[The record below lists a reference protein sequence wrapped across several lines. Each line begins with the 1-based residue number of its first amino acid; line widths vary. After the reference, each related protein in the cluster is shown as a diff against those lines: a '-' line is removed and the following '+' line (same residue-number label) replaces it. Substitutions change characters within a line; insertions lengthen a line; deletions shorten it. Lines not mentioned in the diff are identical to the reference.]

1 MSQVSKE
8 IRRLPVPHHRYTPL
22 QKDWLKI
29 FTPIVEN
36 LKLNVRFVA
45 KKRQVE
51 IKVNKVVAHRFYQVN
66 PACKKSVCISVH
78 LLVSSHKDFFHYKQI
93 VMFFLL
99 LVFFFSPM
107 LQDCFSFV
115 ICSPPPLASS
125 SFQFTLC
132 DKVF

>member
-1 MSQVSKE
+1 MQLFLLYMSQVSKE
-8 IRRLPVPHHRYTPL
+8 IRRIPVPHHRYTPL

-51 IKVNKVVAHRFYQVN
+51 IKVNKVVAHCFYQVN

-93 VMFFLL
+93 VVFP
-99 LVFFFSPM
+99 LVGIFFFHPCCKTAFH
-107 LQDCFSFV
+107 LL
-115 ICSPPPLASS
+115 SPPPPP
-125 SFQFTLC
+125 
-132 DKVF
+132 